1 MTRNMNSHFAYNPTR
16 IDISRSTFDRNQT
29 ILSTGNAGKLIPFYV
44 DEYLPGDTFS
54 IDTSTLI
61 RMSTPVHPLMGDIF
75 ADIYYFSVPR
85 RLVWQ
90 HWKEFMGEN
99 SQGAWAPEIEYEIP
113 QLKAPKGGWSKGS
126 LADYLGFP
134 TEVEGI
140 SVDACYARAYGLIY
154 NQWYRDQNV
163 ADPVYVPLG
172 DADTPGK
179 DVGGDYIT
187 DAVAGGE
194 LCPVFKFHD
203 YFTSVLPEPQ
213 KGEGVDLPLNLSD
226 LSIVSQGPFTLEY
239 PDVVSSPEDDY
250 ANIQYSNITLDTNE
264 TSPFFTQNYEGVRK
278 SGNYYSGLRLD
289 APSAPTI
296 NDLRLAFQLQKLLER
311 DARGGTRYRELVLS
325 HFGVTS
331 PDARQ
336 QVPEYL
342 GGKRIRINVSQVLQT
357 SATNEVSPQG
367 NTAAYSLTSDVSS
380 SFTSSF
386 TEHGIVMGLI
396 CFRTSHVYQQ
406 GIERIFSRK
415 SRYDFYWPVLANIG
429 EQAVK
434 RKEIYADGTEDD
446 EDPFGYQEAWA
457 EYRYKPGKVTGAF
470 RSNYAQSLDVWHLAD
485 YYESPPSYSPSWLAE
500 TTANLDRTLAVP
512 SSIEDQFIFNIY
524 VANKST
530 RPMPMYSI
538 PGLVDHH

>member
-1 MTRNMNSHFAYNPTR
+1 MNRNMNSHFAYNPTR
-16 IDISRSTFDRNQT
+16 IDISRSTFDRNQP

-54 IDTSTLI
+54 IDTSALI
-61 RMSTPVHPLMGDIF
+61 RMTTPVHPLMGDIF

-99 SQGAWAPEIEYEIP
+99 TQGAWAPEVEYEIP
-113 QLKAPKGGWSKGS
+113 QLTAPVGGWSKGS

-134 TEVEGI
+134 TEVENI

-154 NQWYRDQNV
+154 NEWFRDQNV

-172 DADTPGK
+172 DATTEGK

-213 KGEGVDLPLNLSD
+213 KGEGVELPLSLEGI
-226 LSIVSQGPFTLEY
+226 SIANDGNFYFSFNNQELA
-239 PDVVSSPEDDY
+239 SPG
-250 ANIQYSNITLDTNE
+250 NITSGATDTDDLIPVLAPSG
-264 TSPFFTQNYEGVRK
+264 SPSGV
-278 SGNYYSGLRLD
+278 SNVFYDSGLRVD
-289 APSAPTI
+289 IPQNTIPTI

-311 DARGGTRYRELVLS
+311 DARGGSRYRELLLS

-342 GGKRIRINVSQVLQT
+342 GGKRIRINVTQVLQT
-357 SATNEVSPQG
+357 SATNDVSPQG
-367 NTAAYSLTSDVSS
+367 NTAAYSLTSDVSD
-380 SFTSSF
+380 SFTASF
-386 TEHGIVMGLI
+386 TEHGIIMGLI
-396 CFRTSHVYQQ
+396 CFRTTHAYQQ

-434 RKEIYADGTEDD
+434 RKEIYADGTAAD
-446 EDPFGYQEAWA
+446 EDSFGFQEAWA
-457 EYRYKPGKVTGAF
+457 EYRYKPAKVTGAF
-470 RSNYAQSLDVWHLAD
+470 RSNYDQSLDVWHLAD
-485 YYESPPSYSPSWLAE
+485 YYEEPPAYSPSWLAE

-512 SSIEDQFIFNIY
+512 SSVEDQFIYNIY
-524 VANKST
+524 VVNKST